1 LEADLVAQANALDT
15 STASSIRAQG
25 LPPSD
30 LDTKTLEE
38 PTSDQVEEI
47 PEIASR
53 TKPEVCVSV
62 VIPALNEA
70 ANLPQVLSSLP
81 NWVDEVVL
89 VDGQSIDDTVAV
101 AKRLLPGIK
110 VVMQSG
116 AGKGDALLAGFSAC
130 TGDIIVTIDADGS
143 TDGTEIGSFVSALM
157 AGADL
162 AKGSRFISG
171 GGSDD
176 ITIVRRWGNWLLS
189 QMVNWFFG
197 THYTDLC
204 YGYNAFWA
212 RHLKVLELDCTGF
225 EVETLIN
232 IRAARAS
239 LRIQEVP
246 SYERPRVYVTS
257 NLHVIATGRRIL
269 KVIFH
274 EWRDSRRALITGNN
288 RRAERLLL
296 AQ

>member
-1 LEADLVAQANALDT
+1 MEADLVAQAYALDT

-30 LDTKTLEE
+30 DTKTLEE
-38 PTSDQVEEI
+38 PTSDQVEAI

-246 SYERPRVYVTS
+246 SYERPRVYGTS